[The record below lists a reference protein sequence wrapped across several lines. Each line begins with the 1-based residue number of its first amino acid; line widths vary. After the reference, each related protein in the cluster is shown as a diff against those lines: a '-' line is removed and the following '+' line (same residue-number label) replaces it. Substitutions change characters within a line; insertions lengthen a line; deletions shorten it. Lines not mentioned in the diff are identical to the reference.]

1 MTVLSRGFEIMKNR
15 TIWLM
20 AVTLCGFIVLGMLM
34 ALPTIIKADSDQA
47 GLSAADF
54 TKIYKNALISPLTK
68 ATSEATDPQLA
79 QFSQKLVNAYELD
92 KTGANTNQQ
101 SNLSD
106 LVPDITKIN
115 KVALN
120 MPLKEAGKQI
130 QDKELSEF
138 YNRFIT
144 RCGVDK

>member
-1 MTVLSRGFEIMKNR
+1 MKNR
-15 TIWLM
+15 TVWLM
-20 AVTLCGFIVLGMLM
+20 AMAFCGIMMLGMLL
-34 ALPTIIKADSDQA
+34 ALPAIINADANQN
-47 GLSAADF
+47 GMSAADF

-68 ATSEATDPQLA
+68 ATSEATDPQIA

-92 KTGANTNQQ
+92 KTGANTNEQ

-106 LVPDITKIN
+106 LVPDIAKIN
-115 KVALN
+115 KVGLD

-130 QDKELSEF
+130 KDPEIADF

-144 RCGVDK
+144 ECGVGK

>member
-1 MTVLSRGFEIMKNR
+1 MKNR
-15 TIWLM
+15 IIWLM
-20 AVTLCGFIVLGMLM
+20 AVALCGIIGLGVLL
-34 ALPTIIKADSDQA
+34 ALPAIINADTDQN
-47 GLSAADF
+47 GMSAADF

-92 KTGANTNQQ
+92 KTGANTNEQ
-101 SNLSD
+101 SSLSD
-106 LVPDITKIN
+106 LVPDLKKIN

-138 YNRFIT
+138 YDRFIS

>member
-1 MTVLSRGFEIMKNR
+1 
-15 TIWLM
+15 M
-20 AVTLCGFIVLGMLM
+20 AVSLCGIIVLGMLL
-34 ALPTIIKADSDQA
+34 ALPAMINADSNQD
-47 GLSAADF
+47 GVSAADF

-79 QFSQKLVNAYELD
+79 QFSQKLVSAYGLEN
-92 KTGANTNQQ
+92 TGANTNEQ

-106 LVPDITKIN
+106 LVPDIAKIN
-115 KVALN
+115 KVALD

-138 YNRFIT
+138 YNRFIS
-144 RCGVDK
+144 RCGVGK

>member
-20 AVTLCGFIVLGMLM
+20 AVTLCGFIVLSMLM
-34 ALPTIIKADSDQA
+34 ALPTIIKADSDQS
-47 GLSAADF
+47 GMSASDF

-68 ATSEATDPQLA
+68 ATSEATDPQIA

-92 KTGANTNQQ
+92 KTGANTNEQ

-106 LVPDITKIN
+106 LVPDISKIN

>member
-1 MTVLSRGFEIMKNR
+1 MKNR

-20 AVTLCGFIVLGMLM
+20 AVAFCGIIMLAM
-34 ALPTIIKADSDQA
+34 LLALPAVLNADANQS
-47 GLSAADF
+47 GMSASDF
-54 TKIYKNALISPLTK
+54 TKIYKNALITPLTK
-68 ATSEATDPQLA
+68 ATSEATDPQIA

-92 KTGANTNQQ
+92 KTGANTNEQ

-106 LVPDITKIN
+106 LVPDIAKIN
-115 KVALN
+115 KVGLD

-130 QDKELSEF
+130 KDPDIADF

-144 RCGVDK
+144 ECGVGK

>member
-1 MTVLSRGFEIMKNR
+1 MKNR
-15 TIWLM
+15 TVWLM
-20 AVTLCGFIVLGMLM
+20 AMAFCGIMMLGMLL
-34 ALPTIIKADSDQA
+34 ALPAIINADANQNGMS
-47 GLSAADF
+47 SADF

-68 ATSEATDPQLA
+68 ATSEATDPQIA

-92 KTGANTNQQ
+92 KTGANTNEQ

-106 LVPDITKIN
+106 LVPDIAKIN
-115 KVALN
+115 KVGLD

-130 QDKELSEF
+130 KDPEIADF

-144 RCGVDK
+144 ECGVGK

>member
-1 MTVLSRGFEIMKNR
+1 MKNR
-15 TIWLM
+15 VIWLM
-20 AVTLCGFIVLGMLM
+20 AVTICGLIGLGMLL
-34 ALPTIIKADSDQA
+34 ALPAILRADSNQD
-47 GLSAADF
+47 GMSAADF

-68 ATSEATDPQLA
+68 ATSEATDPQIA

-92 KTGANTNQQ
+92 KTGANTNEQ

-106 LVPDITKIN
+106 LVPDIAKIN

-120 MPLKEAGKQI
+120 MPLKEVGKQI
-130 QDKELSEF
+130 QDKELAEF
-138 YNRFIT
+138 YNRFIS